1 MKFAIFVFAVSIILL
16 FFFKR
21 RQNRE
26 KKIKLVATELLRE
39 KVLEQVKQ
47 GAVQSNL
54 INWLVGSSDSFFVGQ
69 RVTMTPDGNLEGT
82 TEIFIE
88 EFKRNTLISA
98 ETVKDILAKV
108 EPTIQ
113 KDALR
118 FVSQRF
124 DLLIKE
130 RQTLPDL
137 I

>member
-88 EFKRNTLISA
+88 
-98 ETVKDILAKV
+98 
-108 EPTIQ
+108 
-113 KDALR
+113 
-118 FVSQRF
+118 
-124 DLLIKE
+124 
-130 RQTLPDL
+130 
-137 I
+137 